1 MSKTQTLNQENLDLS
16 KPINFAPRELT
27 LFKAEL
33 DKQLAE
39 GNGVNILKALRN
51 AHYLAEIDRRIAN
64 VKAGRWTEHELIE
77 VDDDE

>member
-1 MSKTQTLNQENLDLS
+1 MSETQTLNQENLDLS

-39 GNGVNILKALRN
+39 GNGVNIFKALRN
-51 AHYLAEIDRRIAN
+51 ACYLAEIDRRIAN